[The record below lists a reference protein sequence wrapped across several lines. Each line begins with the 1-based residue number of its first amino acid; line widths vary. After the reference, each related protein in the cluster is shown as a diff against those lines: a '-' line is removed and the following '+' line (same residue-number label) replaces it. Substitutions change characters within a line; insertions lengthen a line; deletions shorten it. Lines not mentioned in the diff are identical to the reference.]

1 MSLLEVEG
9 VYSGYSGLEILHG
22 VDLRVE
28 KGEMVTIIGPNG
40 AGKSTLMKTVF
51 SLIRATTGMI
61 RFKGVEIVDKKPHE
75 IVRMGM
81 SYVPQSENVFPSM
94 TVEENLTMGSFIRK
108 EGVRQRMEEM
118 FRLFPDLRGRTG
130 DLVGK
135 MSGGQ
140 RQMVAFARA
149 LMVQPDLIMLDEPS
163 AGLAPIMVGTI
174 FDKIIDINRTGVAV
188 VMVEQNAKEA
198 LKISHRGYVLAMG
211 QNRLEGPG
219 VELLANEQ
227 VGRLYLGA

>member
-9 VYSGYSGLEILHG
+9 VYSGYGGLEILHG

-28 KGEMVTIIGPNG
+28 KGEIVTIIGPNG

-51 SLIRATTGMI
+51 SLIRATSGMI
-61 RFKGVEIVDKKPHE
+61 RFKGVETVHKKPHE

-94 TVEENLTMGSFIRK
+94 TVEENLVLGSFIRK
-108 EGVRQRMEEM
+108 EGIRQRMEEM
-118 FRLFPDLRGRTG
+118 FRLFPDLRTRTG
-130 DLVGK
+130 DLVGR

-149 LMVQPDLIMLDEPS
+149 LMIQPDLILLDEPS
-163 AGLAPIMVGTI
+163 AGLSPIMVGAI

-188 VMVEQNAKEA
+188 VMVEQNAREA
-198 LKISHRGYVLAMG
+198 LKISHRGYVLVMG

-219 VELLANEQ
+219 SELLANEQ
-227 VGRLYLGA
+227 VGKLYLGA

>member
-1 MSLLEVEG
+1 
-9 VYSGYSGLEILHG
+9 
-22 VDLRVE
+22 
-28 KGEMVTIIGPNG
+28 
-40 AGKSTLMKTVF
+40 
-51 SLIRATTGMI
+51 
-61 RFKGVEIVDKKPHE
+61 
-75 IVRMGM
+75 
-81 SYVPQSENVFPSM
+81 VPQSENIFPSM
-94 TVEENLTMGSFIRK
+94 TVEENLVMGSFIRK
-108 EGVRQRMEEM
+108 EGIHQRMEEM
-118 FRLFPDLRGRTG
+118 FQLFPDLRGRTG

-174 FDKIIDINRTGVAV
+174 FDKIIDINKTGVAV
-188 VMVEQNAKEA
+188 VMVEQNAREA

-219 VELLANEQ
+219 DELLANEQ
-227 VGRLYLGA
+227 VGKLYLGA